1 MYKNKYLVLMARY
14 FFVQI
19 LDFFKKWLM
28 GNLALPRTLK
38 KVRQQNR
45 KGCMTGEGDTG
56 SYDSIIIFTARVCLQ

>member
-1 MYKNKYLVLMARY
+1 MYK
-14 FFVQI
+14 I

-38 KVRQQNR
+38 KVRHQIR

-56 SYDSIIIFTARVCLQ
+56 SYDSIIIFTARVFFQRYRDYPA